1 MPASRSAISLKIIDD
16 GIMNGFSTM
25 IKLAGYIMLFAIAAD
40 FLKQLPLKND
50 LILCI
55 CTGLLEI
62 TNGIHLTANATLSF
76 HIKYSFGG
84 ISGLFQTASML
95 RQLPFSLRHYACFKF
110 ICAFLATGLV
120 ELVCQIYAVN

>member
-1 MPASRSAISLKIIDD
+1 
-16 GIMNGFSTM
+16 
-25 IKLAGYIMLFAIAAD
+25 MLFAIAAD
-40 FLKQLPLKND
+40 FLKHLPLKND

-76 HIKYSFGG
+76 HIKYLIDIFIVSFGG

-95 RQLPFSLRHYACFKF
+95 RNNFRSPCDIMHASNLYVHFWQQDWWNLSVKF
-110 ICAFLATGLV
+110 MR
-120 ELVCQIYAVN
+120 